1 MNKHIA
7 PYERVSHFIALI
19 SSGSHG
25 VSCEQWRGNS
35 RSSVLLRRDGRCGSA
50 TPTAMKGISS
60 LLRGRELWRQTW
72 VSSIGAKKTK
82 AGKPPPPINIR
93 RGCVWWSIELKL
105 GSPRSQTRSF
115 WGKKFTQPA
124 QKAEHIIALADAI
137 VYV

>member
-35 RSSVLLRRDGRCGSA
+35 RRSVLLRRDGRCGST

-82 AGKPPPPINIR
+82 AGKPPPP
-93 RGCVWWSIELKL
+93 
-105 GSPRSQTRSF
+105 P
-115 WGKKFTQPA
+115 
-124 QKAEHIIALADAI
+124 
-137 VYV
+137 